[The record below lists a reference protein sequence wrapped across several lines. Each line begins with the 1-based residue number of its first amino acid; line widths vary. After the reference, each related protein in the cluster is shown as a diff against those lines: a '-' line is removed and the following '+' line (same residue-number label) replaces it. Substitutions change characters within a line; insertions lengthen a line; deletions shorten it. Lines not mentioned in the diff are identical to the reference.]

1 MKTLLKRTSIV
12 IFWVA
17 LIFGIL
23 YLPEGKIFPLEEKS
37 INVFAWG
44 DILEPTVIDEFEKKT
59 GLKVHLNYFAS
70 NEELLVKLKATGGAG
85 YDLIIPSDYSVKI
98 LREENLLKQLDKS
111 RLNFYSNLNPMLL
124 GHPFDPGNLFSIPF
138 EWEIFVLGINTDFF
152 KNRPLDPSWKMLFDP
167 KVVNYPLT
175 MINDPVEAIL
185 FAAFYLYGSVDSL
198 TDEQFKKVVNL
209 LIEQKKWV
217 TAYADFRADYFLA
230 SKNCPVVLSSTS
242 YIFRTMKRFDFIN
255 FVVPKE
261 GTFVTI
267 ENLCIPRASTKEA
280 LTYELINFLYQPKSM
295 KTHFNTYGVFP
306 ATLDV
311 LPYLDLNEETKS
323 LLNTSAET
331 FKKFYFTRVIAS
343 QQALRD
349 AWIQV
354 KSTNE

>member
-1 MKTLLKRTSIV
+1 MKTIFIRTGIV
-12 IFWVA
+12 IFWLA
-17 LIFGIL
+17 LFMGIL
-23 YLPEGKIFPLEEKS
+23 YLPEGKIIPLEEKS

-44 DILEPTVIDEFEKKT
+44 DILEPSVIDEFEKTT
-59 GLKVHLNYFAS
+59 GIKVHLNYFAS
-70 NEELLVKLKATGGAG
+70 NEELLVKLKATGGKG

-98 LREENLLKQLDKS
+98 LREDKLLKPFDKNKLS
-111 RLNFYSNLNPMLL
+111 FFSSLNPMLL
-124 GHPFDPGNLFSIPF
+124 NHPFDPDNLYSIPF
-138 EWEIFVLGINTDFF
+138 EWELFVLGINTNFF
-152 KNRPLDPSWKMLFDP
+152 ANRPYDPSWKMLFDP
-167 KVVNYPLT
+167 KVVNYPIT

-185 FAAFYLYGSVDSL
+185 FAAFYLYGPVESL
-198 TDEQFKKVVNL
+198 NPEQFQKVVQL

-242 YIFRTMKRFDFIN
+242 YIFRTMRRFDFIN
-255 FVVPKE
+255 FAVPKE

-267 ENLCIPRASTKEA
+267 ENLCIPEASTKEH
-280 LTYELINFLYQPKSM
+280 LTYQLINFLYQPKSM
-295 KTHFNTYGVFP
+295 KTHFDTYGVFP

-311 LPYLDLNEETKS
+311 LPFLDLNEETKA
-323 LLNTSAET
+323 LLNTSPET
-331 FKKFYFTRVIAS
+331 FKKFYFARVITS

>member
-1 MKTLLKRTSIV
+1 MKKLFVRTGII
-12 IFWVA
+12 IFWMA
-17 LIFGIL
+17 LILSIL
-23 YLPEGKIFPLEEKS
+23 YLPEGKIIPLEEKS

-44 DILEPTVIDEFEKKT
+44 DILESSVIDEFEKKT
-59 GLKVHLNYFAS
+59 GIKVHLNYFAS
-70 NEELLVKLKATGGAG
+70 NEELLVKLKATGGVG

-98 LREENLLKQLDKS
+98 LREENLLKP
-111 RLNFYSNLNPMLL
+111 LNKAKLSFYSSLNPMLL
-124 GHPFDPGNLFSIPF
+124 NHSFDPGNLFSIPF
-138 EWEIFVLGINTDFF
+138 EWEIFVLGINTNFF
-152 KNRPLDPSWKMLFDP
+152 AHHPLDPSWKMLFDP
-167 KVVNYPLT
+167 KIVNYPIV

-185 FAAFYLYGSVDSL
+185 FGAFYLYGPVESL
-198 TDEQFKKVVNL
+198 SHEQFDQVVDL
-209 LIEQKKWV
+209 LTEQKKWV

-267 ENLCIPRASTKEA
+267 ENFCIPKASTKEA

-295 KTHFNTYGVFP
+295 ITHFNSYGVFP

-311 LPYLDLNEETKS
+311 LPYLELNQETQA
-323 LLNTSAET
+323 LLNTSPET
-331 FKKFYFTRVIAS
+331 FKKFYFTKVLSS
-343 QQALRD
+343 QQAIRD

-354 KSTNE
+354 KGS